1 MIRRL
6 PRVLGEADLPWQVK
20 ASGVPD
26 AGRHQNPNAPK
37 ALMEFLLLGQVQ
49 P

>member
-1 MIRRL
+1 LI
-6 PRVLGEADLPWQVK
+6 PRAHWVVGEADLPWQVK

-26 AGRHQNPNAPK
+26 ADRHQNPNAQK
-37 ALMEFLLLGQVQ
+37 ALMEFLLLGHVQ